1 MESKALDI
9 MKGEQEADN
18 FAGWTIDN
26 TRTNM
31 AALQILAHERPK
43 WINCGCIA
51 HGLALAMKDLCRC
64 FKTRVCNS
72 KTWGAQWIA
81 TVNDAT
87 NFMANYLNNSG
98 AAKALLDHYQIEVYG
113 KKLSIDVS
121 VPTRFATNL
130 FVMRSIQR
138 SKAALVQAASDS
150 EWLSLGGKS
159 DEVKESID
167 QVTFWSHLKNA
178 NEFLQPFSDMIHQ
191 IEADRPALGRC
202 YQGLMTLDAHVRNG
216 VGQWEAAALCDE
228 QACSIALQTWER
240 RLGEGAGVGRS
251 GVQELLLPA
260 YTLAFLLDPL
270 YAQVSKDSED
280 VTLPQ
285 VPWSHENAAQELVT
299 RVGGKDALSELQAL
313 QMEGWSEDMCGKVI
327 VCAGKKE
334 ATGKSTTN
342 HVTAVKMRKGFWKR
356 FGRTKYPSLSEVAL
370 RVMGVHP
377 TSAATERNWSLWGRV
392 HTSARNALGL
402 ERAKKMITFCFND
415 RAKAVDQDDFG
426 LLLSVVEGEV
436 VEVTGEQV

>member
-1 MESKALDI
+1 MESKALEI

-51 HGLALAMKDLCRC
+51 HGLALAMKDFCRC
-64 FKTRVCNS
+64 FKTRGCNS

-87 NFMANYLNNSG
+87 NSMANYLNDSG
-98 AAKALLDHYQIEVYG
+98 AAKALLHHYQIEVYG

-178 NEFLQPFSDMIHQ
+178 IEFLQPFSDMIHQ

-202 YQGLMTLDAHVRNG
+202 YQGLMTLDAHVRNS

-228 QACSIALQTWER
+228 QACSIALQT
-240 RLGEGAGVGRS
+240 GSAGWVRVLEEA
-251 GVQELLLPA
+251 VQE
-260 YTLAFLLDPL
+260 
-270 YAQVSKDSED
+270 
-280 VTLPQ
+280 
-285 VPWSHENAAQELVT
+285 
-299 RVGGKDALSELQAL
+299 
-313 QMEGWSEDMCGKVI
+313 C
-327 VCAGKKE
+327 
-334 ATGKSTTN
+334 KS
-342 HVTAVKMRKGFWKR
+342 
-356 FGRTKYPSLSEVAL
+356 
-370 RVMGVHP
+370 
-377 TSAATERNWSLWGRV
+377 
-392 HTSARNALGL
+392 
-402 ERAKKMITFCFND
+402 FCFQPI
-415 RAKAVDQDDFG
+415 R
-426 LLLSVVEGEV
+426 
-436 VEVTGEQV
+436 